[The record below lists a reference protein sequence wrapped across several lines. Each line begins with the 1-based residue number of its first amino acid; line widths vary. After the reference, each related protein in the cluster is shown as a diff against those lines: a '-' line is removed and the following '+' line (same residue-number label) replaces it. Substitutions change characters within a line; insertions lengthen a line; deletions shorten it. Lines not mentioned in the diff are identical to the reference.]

1 MMPTSQSPSW
11 KISRIAVRVF
21 VLLYFV
27 VVLMI
32 NIFPFLGGQY
42 ELLDFGSFYASGLN
56 LRQGENPYDPD
67 SRYVLEIDFPRVGA
81 GGKMVNLNPPI
92 SAMLFGFIARFDPN
106 PSFRIW
112 QLVSAV
118 LFTGVIFLL
127 TSVYKQNMTPA
138 RFVWAF
144 TIAALWQTLTLGQIY
159 VFLFL
164 FVSLGWILLAKKS
177 YVLAGIAIGLAMA
190 LKPNFMLWALFLL
203 AAGYRM
209 TFLASLVTSLLVSLI
224 PVFFHGVEIYRQW
237 LDASALER
245 GTLILPGNSSLV
257 GLGARLNVL
266 PLGIVV
272 SLVLVGVL
280 LYWLMRRTPV
290 ESQPAE
296 QVSALGIIAALLASP
311 VTWAGYTML
320 LLPVFF
326 SRKDWDPLVILSA
339 AILTFP
345 FGILLKLWQTS
356 YLNFVIF
363 GWFYGWGILALLG
376 DVVRNTMVTNSSQT
390 IWSTSSRK
398 L

>member
-1 MMPTSQSPSW
+1 MALQ
-11 KISRIAVRVF
+11 IA

-32 NIFPFLGGQY
+32 NVFPFLGGQY

-56 LRQGENPYDPD
+56 LRQGENPYEPD
-67 SRYVLEIDFPRVGA
+67 TKYVLEIDFPRVGA

-92 SAMLFGFIARFDPN
+92 SAMLFGFITNFDPN
-106 PSFRIW
+106 QSFRIW
-112 QLVSAV
+112 QLISAV

-127 TSVYKQNMTPA
+127 TAAYKRNMTPA
-138 RFVWAF
+138 RFIWAF
-144 TIAALWQTLTLGQIY
+144 TIAAFWQTLTLGQIY
-159 VFLFL
+159 VLLFLFL
-164 FVSLGWILLAKKS
+164 SLGWILLQKKS
-177 YVLAGIAIGLAMA
+177 YVLAGIAIGLVVAF
-190 LKPNFMLWALFLL
+190 KPNFILWPLFLL
-203 AAGYRM
+203 AAGYTL
-209 TFLASLVTSLLVSLI
+209 TFIISLATSLVVSLI
-224 PVFFHGVEIYRQW
+224 PMLFYGLEIYGQW
-237 LDASALER
+237 LDASTLER

-257 GLGARLNVL
+257 GLGARLNVI

-272 SLVLVGVL
+272 SLILVGVL
-280 LYWLMRRTPV
+280 LFRVMRRNPIEGERV
-290 ESQPAE
+290 D

-311 VTWAGYTML
+311 VAWAGYTML

-326 SRKDWDPLVILSA
+326 SRKDWSPMVLLSA

-345 FGILLKLWQTS
+345 FGIVLKLWQTS
-356 YLNFVIF
+356 FPNFVIF

-376 DVVRNTMVTNSSQT
+376 GVLRNTMVTNSSQT